1 MELGLCIYDVLA
13 LWFIIWM
20 SKSIKM
26 SALKTNGNRHFFQ
39 MKKIFKVIV
48 GCVIVILTLKA
59 CRLNYVCDV
68 VDSIPKEIRERI
80 ITEHP
85 ECANIDLLVK
95 FWETKGDSLV
105 SEIVQEQIYDCELTE
120 YLKLHPEENN

>member
-1 MELGLCIYDVLA
+1 
-13 LWFIIWM
+13 
-20 SKSIKM
+20 
-26 SALKTNGNRHFFQ
+26 

-95 FWETKGDSLV
+95 LK
-105 SEIVQEQIYDCELTE
+105 EIPLF
-120 YLKLHPEENN
+120 LKVFRNKYMTGNLPSI

>member
-1 MELGLCIYDVLA
+1 MHWKCTAVKNVSNEKDIQSNRGMCYCYTN
-13 LWFIIWM
+13 
-20 SKSIKM
+20 IK
-26 SALKTNGNRHFFQ
+26 
-39 MKKIFKVIV
+39 
-48 GCVIVILTLKA
+48 
-59 CRLNYVCDV
+59 
-68 VDSIPKEIRERI
+68 I

-105 SEIVQEQIYDCELTE
+105 SEIAKEQIYDCELTE

>member
-1 MELGLCIYDVLA
+1 MSTNVLLLLKKPNVDGGIYG
-13 LWFIIWM
+13 I
-20 SKSIKM
+20 SIV
-26 SALKTNGNRHFFQ
+26 N
-39 MKKIFKVIV
+39 
-48 GCVIVILTLKA
+48 ILTLKA

>member
-1 MELGLCIYDVLA
+1 M
-13 LWFIIWM
+13 
-20 SKSIKM
+20 
-26 SALKTNGNRHFFQ
+26 N
-39 MKKIFKVIV
+39 KIFNVIV
-48 GCVIVILTLKA
+48 GCVIGILTFQA
-59 CRLNYVCDV
+59 CRVNYVCDV
-68 VDSIPKEIRERI
+68 VDSIPKVIRERI

-85 ECANIDLLVK
+85 ECANIELLVK

>member
-1 MELGLCIYDVLA
+1 MHWKCTAVKNVSNEKDIQ
-13 LWFIIWM
+13 
-20 SKSIKM
+20 S
-26 SALKTNGNRHFFQ
+26 NR
-39 MKKIFKVIV
+39 

-95 FWETKGDSLV
+95 FWETIGDSLV
-105 SEIVQEQIYDCELTE
+105 SEIAKEQIYDCELTE

>member
-1 MELGLCIYDVLA
+1 
-13 LWFIIWM
+13 
-20 SKSIKM
+20 
-26 SALKTNGNRHFFQ
+26 

-95 FWETKGDSLV
+95 FWETIGDSLF
-105 SEIVQEQIYDCELTE
+105 
-120 YLKLHPEENN
+120 LKLLRNKYMTVNLPSI

>member
-1 MELGLCIYDVLA
+1 
-13 LWFIIWM
+13 
-20 SKSIKM
+20 
-26 SALKTNGNRHFFQ
+26 

-105 SEIVQEQIYDCELTE
+105 SEIAKEQIYDCELTE
-120 YLKLHPEENN
+120 SLKLHPEENN

>member
-1 MELGLCIYDVLA
+1 MSTNVLLLLKKPNVDGGIYG
-13 LWFIIWM
+13 I
-20 SKSIKM
+20 SIVNIM
-26 SALKTNGNRHFFQ
+26 
-39 MKKIFKVIV
+39 
-48 GCVIVILTLKA
+48 
-59 CRLNYVCDV
+59 NYVCDV

>member
-1 MELGLCIYDVLA
+1 MCYCYTNIKSLPLEL
-13 LWFIIWM
+13 
-20 SKSIKM
+20 
-26 SALKTNGNRHFFQ
+26 
-39 MKKIFKVIV
+39 
-48 GCVIVILTLKA
+48 CVR
-59 CRLNYVCDV
+59 CSR
-68 VDSIPKEIRERI
+68 IPKEIRERI

>member
-1 MELGLCIYDVLA
+1 
-13 LWFIIWM
+13 
-20 SKSIKM
+20 
-26 SALKTNGNRHFFQ
+26 

-68 VDSIPKEIRERI
+68 VDSIPKEIRAHNYRAS
-80 ITEHP
+80 

-105 SEIVQEQIYDCELTE
+105 SEIAKEQIYDCELTE

>member
-1 MELGLCIYDVLA
+1 
-13 LWFIIWM
+13 
-20 SKSIKM
+20 
-26 SALKTNGNRHFFQ
+26 
-39 MKKIFKVIV
+39 MKKIFYVIV
-48 GCVIVILTLKA
+48 VCVIVKLTLKA

>member
-1 MELGLCIYDVLA
+1 MLCNYA
-13 LWFIIWM
+13 L
-20 SKSIKM
+20 SD
-26 SALKTNGNRHFFQ
+26 FFWDA
-39 MKKIFKVIV
+39 IDYI
-48 GCVIVILTLKA
+48 A
-59 CRLNYVCDV
+59 H
-68 VDSIPKEIRERI
+68 I